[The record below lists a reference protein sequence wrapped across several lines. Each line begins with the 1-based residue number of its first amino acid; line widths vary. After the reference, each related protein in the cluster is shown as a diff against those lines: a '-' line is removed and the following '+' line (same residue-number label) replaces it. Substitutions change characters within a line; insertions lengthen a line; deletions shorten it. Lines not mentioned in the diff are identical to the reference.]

1 MMMMIF
7 RPAEESD
14 LANMYFV
21 YYLNEVSEEES
32 MAAKLPLTVPATLRY
47 VFESGT
53 MYVAEQDDTILAFAG
68 AITRGTVTFLTDLFV
83 RPNIQSGGLGK
94 TLLSHVLTREQPIHC
109 TMSSTDPRA
118 QALYTRVGM
127 QPVFPHYNL
136 QWQRRA
142 DQELSFPE
150 TELDVV
156 EGLPGDPALVQWDA
170 QISGRI
176 RPEDH
181 AFWTKQLQCIPLWFR
196 RQGTTVGYGYVRL
209 EAATPLTS
217 IKWVVGPVGVST
229 PEYAA
234 ECVLVATRWAQ
245 QQAGGVR
252 VRIDVPGPQPALAPL
267 LERGFQI
274 IYVETFQSSAT
285 TPFFDARCYIPSGS
299 DLL

>member
-1 MMMMIF
+1 MTIF
-7 RPAEESD
+7 RPARESD
-14 LANMYFV
+14 LASMYLV
-21 YYLNEVSEEES
+21 YYLNEVSEAE
-32 MAAKLPLTVPATLRY
+32 AVTATPPQRVPETLRH
-47 VFESGT
+47 VFETGA
-53 MYVAEQDDTILAFAG
+53 MYVAEEDGVILAFAG
-68 AITRGTVTFLTDLFV
+68 AITRGSVTFLTDLFV
-83 RPNIQSGGLGK
+83 RPKIQSSGLGK
-94 TLLSHVLTREQPIHC
+94 TLLSHVLLREQPIHC

-142 DQELSFPE
+142 EQEPAIPN
-150 TELDVV
+150 TEHEVS
-156 EGLPGDPALVQWDA
+156 EGRAGDPEFVRWDA
-170 QISGRI
+170 HISGRN

-181 AFWTKQLQCIPLWFR
+181 VFWAKQQECVPLWFR
-196 RQGTTVGYGYVRL
+196 RRGATVGYGYVRL

-217 IKWVVGPVGVST
+217 EKWVVGPVGVSA

-234 ECVLVATRWAQ
+234 ECVLAATRWVQ
-245 QQAGGVR
+245 QKAGEVR
-252 VRIDVPGPQPALAPL
+252 MRIDVPGPHPVLASL

-274 IYVETFQSSAT
+274 IYVETFQSSAA